1 MKYIL
6 ILTSLVLCSLSVFSQ
21 DYWQQEVNY
30 KIEVELD
37 DKNHILRGFET
48 FEYNNN
54 SPNEL
59 DFIYVHVWPNAY
71 KNDQTALA
79 KQLYIG
85 GNDLLQ
91 FGADSLKGYIDSLD
105 FTSKGKALK
114 WAFDEEH
121 IDIVKIEFS
130 TPLAPDESI
139 EISTPFKVKLPS
151 GRISRLGH
159 IGQSYQITQWYPKPA
174 VYDKDGWHQMPYLN
188 QGEFYSE
195 YGGYDVKITL
205 PENYV
210 VGSTGDLQTLEE
222 LDFLAE
228 KVKFTEEK
236 ISNLEMRKKIT
247 TEPKTPFPASSDT
260 KKTIRYVQDN
270 VHDFAWFADKR
281 YEVLKGEVIL
291 PNTMKP
297 VTTWAMFVPQN
308 IQLWQNAI
316 EYINDGAY
324 YYSKWN
330 GDYPYN
336 QITAV
341 DGTISAGGGMEYPN
355 VTVIGNT
362 GDAMS
367 LEVVIVHEVGH
378 NWFYGILGS
387 NERQHGWMDEGLNT
401 LNEVRYIMTK
411 YPENDY
417 LADMILNGAFNFHGL
432 HYHDFNDVLTR
443 SLTNLG
449 LDQPIETHSAEF
461 KSINY
466 GVTMYQKT
474 GLVFDYLRYY
484 LGDETFDKAMH
495 TYYER
500 FEFKHPQ
507 PEDIQAV
514 FEEVTEQNLN
524 WFFGGL
530 IKTSDNLDFRLGHVK
545 AKDGETE
552 VNVRN
557 LGSIKAPIPVSAME
571 GDSILETKW
580 IQPCQNKS
588 SVVFN
593 QQYDKIM
600 IDPLRKIPET
610 NRQNNLWRKSGFV
623 NKLEPLKINF
633 LTSYNRATQ
642 TNFNIIP
649 AMGWNAN
656 DKFMLG
662 LGFHNLS
669 LAPNPFKYFLAP
681 MYSFGRNNVSG
692 IGELSYTFYPR
703 NIKLTTLGMSVR
715 SFKDDQFYAGNNS
728 FFASVSP
735 YLRFD
740 VVDESKRHGFQHT
753 ILVQGLAKNT
763 RRGNLDVLEY
773 GGFLNWEAYFNKTD
787 HTFVSNMRTDFILNS
802 NTSDQA
808 GRVFASADY
817 SYQYIKRKWESNV
830 DIRIFGGY
838 NYLFDVTSAGNRYR
852 YGLPLSGN
860 SGYQDVFVED
870 YFLNRGG
877 NSSAFYTQRIENR
890 GGFLSASDFG
900 YATTWM
906 LTSNLFIDIP
916 LPVKGLGLFGD
927 IGAFEQNGIINTA
940 YNAGVGFRLGDVF
953 GIYYPLVES
962 QNIRDGYLGDSFV
975 DKLRFTINLNPVNT
989 GFIKKLIK

>member
-1 MKYIL
+1 MKFFL
-6 ILTSLVLCSLSVFSQ
+6 IIAVIVFVSSSVFSQ
-21 DYWQQEVNY
+21 EYWQQEVNY

-37 DKNHILRGFET
+37 DENHFLRGNET
-48 FEYNNN
+48 FEYVNN
-54 SPNEL
+54 SPDEL
-59 DFIYVHVWPNAY
+59 SFIYVHAWPNAY
-71 KNDQTALA
+71 KNDETALA
-79 KQLYIG
+79 KQLYLD
-85 GNDLLQ
+85 GNDLLK
-91 FGADSLKGYIDSLD
+91 FGVDSLKGYIDSLD
-105 FTSKGKALK
+105 FTSKGTKLS
-114 WAFDEEH
+114 WEFDPEH
-121 IDIVKIEFS
+121 IDIVKIEFP
-130 TPLAPDESI
+130 TPLAPKESI
-139 EISTPFKVKLPS
+139 EISTPFRVKLPS

-174 VYDKDGWHQMPYLN
+174 VYDKEGWHQMPYLN

-195 YGGYDVKITL
+195 FGKYDVTLTL

-210 VGSTGDLQTLEE
+210 VGSTGDLQTEEELVFLEE
-222 LDFLAE
+222 
-228 KVKFTEEK
+228 KVRATEEK
-236 ISNLEMRKKIT
+236 VANLQARKKLNK
-247 TEPKTPFPASSDT
+247 EKTPFPASSE
-260 KKTIRYVQDN
+260 KMKTIRYVQDN

-281 YEVLKGEVIL
+281 YDVLKGEVEL
-291 PNTMKP
+291 PNTGKV

-362 GDAMS
+362 GDALS

-387 NERQHGWMDEGLNT
+387 NERAHGWMDEGLNT

-417 LADMILNGAFNFHGL
+417 LADMIMNGKFNFHGL

-484 LGDETFDKAMH
+484 LGDELFDKSMH
-495 TYYER
+495 AYYER

-507 PEDIQAV
+507 PEDVQTV
-514 FEEVTEQNLN
+514 FEEVTGQNLN

-545 AKDGETE
+545 TKDGKTS
-552 VNVRN
+552 VDVCNV
-557 LGSIKAPIPVSAME
+557 GSIKAPIPVSAMI
-571 GDSILETKW
+571 GDSVVETKW
-580 IQPCQNKS
+580 VQPCQNKAS
-588 SVVFN
+588 LEFDKE
-593 QQYDKIM
+593 YDKIM

-610 NRQNNLWRKSGFV
+610 NRQNNLWRKSGFL
-623 NKLEPLKINF
+623 NKVEPLKVSF
-633 LTSYNRATQ
+633 LTSYNRAEQ
-642 TNFNIIP
+642 TNLNIIP

-662 LGFHNLS
+662 LGFHNFS
-669 LAPNPFKYFLAP
+669 LAPNPFRYFVAP
-681 MYSFGRNNVSG
+681 MYSFGRKSVSG
-692 IGELSYTFYPR
+692 IGEFSYTFFPR
-703 NIKLTTLGMSVR
+703 KLKLTTLGLSIK
-715 SFKDDQFYAGNNS
+715 SFKDEQFYPRNLS
-728 FFASVSP
+728 YFASLSP
-735 YLRFD
+735 YLKLDFT
-740 VVDESKRHGFQHT
+740 DESQRHAFQHRVL
-753 ILVQGLAKNT
+753 IQGLAKNT
-763 RRGNLDVLEY
+763 RRGILDIFEY
-773 GGFLNWEAYFNKTD
+773 GGFLNWEAYFNKAD
-787 HTFVSNMRTDFILNS
+787 HTFESNIRTDFVFND
-802 NTSDQA
+802 NNSDQI
-808 GRVFASADY
+808 GRIFGSADY
-817 SYQYIKRKWESNV
+817 SYQYIKRKWESNI
-830 DIRIFGGY
+830 DIRIFAGY
-838 NYLFDVTSAGNRYR
+838 NYLFDVNGAGNNYR

-870 YFLNRGG
+870 YFFNRGG
-877 NSSAFYTQRIENR
+877 SSSAFYTQRVENR

-906 LTSNLFIDIP
+906 LTSNLYVDIP
-916 LPVKGLGLFGD
+916 LPVKGFGLFGD
-927 IGAFEQNGIINTA
+927 IGSFEQNGVFHTA
-940 YNAGVGFRLGDVF
+940 YNAGVGFRIADIF

-962 QNIRDGYLGDSFV
+962 QNIKDGYLGNRFV